1 MVISV
6 LSGKGGTGKTTLVA
20 ALSELAKNVIR
31 ADCDVDAPN
40 LYLFYK
46 GMDMEKKNFYGGK
59 SAKINRSLCIECEIC
74 EEVCKFEAIK
84 NAVINPFNCEGCG
97 ACTLVCPQNAITLT
111 EEKSADTFL
120 TKTDKGIISRA
131 MMGIGKD
138 GSGKLVTYLRKNAK
152 RFETDNSITILDGS
166 PGIGCSVIASVTETD
181 IVLIVTEPTR
191 SGLDDLK
198 RILELA
204 EHFETQVMICVNK
217 YDINLDMTFQI
228 ENYAKEKNLFV
239 AGKIPFDKK
248 VMEAVNTLR
257 PITEFE
263 DSPARKAIEKMWVRM
278 NRFIKSNIQDEAENG
293 FAFYKSNIKQ

>member
-6 LSGKGGTGKTTLVA
+6 LSGKGGTGKTTVVA
-20 ALSELAKNVIR
+20 ALSELVKKVIR
-31 ADCDVDAPN
+31 VDCDVDAPN

-59 SAKINRSLCIECEIC
+59 CAKINRSLCIECEIC
-74 EEVCKFEAIK
+74 EEVCKFGAIK
-84 NAVINPFNCEGCG
+84 NAAIDPLSCEGCG
-97 ACTLVCPQNAITLT
+97 ACTLVCPQNAIMLT
-111 EEKSADTFL
+111 EQKTADTFL

-131 MMGIGKD
+131 LMGIGSD

-152 RFETDNSITILDGS
+152 RFEADHNITILDGS
-166 PGIGCSVIASVTETD
+166 PGIGCSVIASITETD
-181 IVLIVTEPTR
+181 IALIVTEPTR

-217 YDINLDMTFQI
+217 YDINPDMTSQI
-228 ENYAKEKNLFV
+228 ENYAREKNLVV

-248 VMEAVNTLR
+248 VMESVNTLR
-257 PITEFE
+257 PITDFQ
-263 DSPARKAIEKMWVRM
+263 DSSARKAIEEMWVRM
-278 NRFIKSNIQDEAENG
+278 NSLMKKQDTR
-293 FAFYKSNIKQ
+293 